1 MQKALLTVREAA
13 VELFGEFNET
23 TRKRV
28 YRMIEVEMIKSVRS
42 GSRHYIRSGDLEPL
56 KERVG

>member
-28 YRMIEVEMIKSVRS
+28 YRMIEVEIIKSVRS
-42 GSRHYIRSGDLEPL
+42 GSRHYIRTVDLEPL
-56 KERVG
+56 KERAL

>member
-1 MQKALLTVREAA
+1 MTKALFTVREAA
-13 VELFGEFNET
+13 VELFGEFTET

-42 GSRHYIRSGDLEPL
+42 GTRHYIRAVDLETL
-56 KERVG
+56 KERAA

>member
-23 TRKRV
+23 TRTRV
-28 YRMIEVEMIKSVRS
+28 YRLIEGEMIKSVRS
-42 GSRHYIRSGDLEPL
+42 GSRHYIRSVDLEPL

>member
-13 VELFGEFNET
+13 VELFGEFNEP
-23 TRKRV
+23 TRKRG
-28 YRMIEVEMIKSVRS
+28 YRMIEGEMIKSVRS
-42 GSRHYIRSGDLEPL
+42 VSLHYIRSVDLEPL

>member
-42 GSRHYIRSGDLEPL
+42 GSRHYIRSVDLAPL

>member
-1 MQKALLTVREAA
+1 MSKALLTVREVA

-28 YRMIEVEMIKSVRS
+28 YRMIEVEMIQSVRS
-42 GSRHYIRSGDLEPL
+42 GSRHYIKAVDLDLL
-56 KERVG
+56 KERAA

>member
-28 YRMIEVEMIKSVRS
+28 YRMIEVEIIKSVRS
-42 GSRHYIRSGDLEPL
+42 GSRHYIRSVDLEPL

>member
-1 MQKALLTVREAA
+1 MSGVLLTVREAA
-13 VELFGEFNET
+13 IELFGEYNQT

-42 GSRHYIRSGDLEPL
+42 GSRHYIRAVDLEPL
-56 KERVG
+56 KERAV

>member
-42 GSRHYIRSGDLEPL
+42 GSRHYIRSVDLEPL
-56 KERVG
+56 KEMVG

>member
-42 GSRHYIRSGDLEPL
+42 GSRHYIRSVDLGPL

>member
-13 VELFGEFNET
+13 VALFGEFNET

-42 GSRHYIRSGDLEPL
+42 GSRHYIRSVDLEPL

>member
-1 MQKALLTVREAA
+1 MQKALLTVREGA

-42 GSRHYIRSGDLEPL
+42 GSRHYIRSVELEPL

>member
-42 GSRHYIRSGDLEPL
+42 GSRHYIRSVDLEPL

>member
-42 GSRHYIRSGDLEPL
+42 GSRHYIRSVHLEPL

>member
-42 GSRHYIRSGDLEPL
+42 GSRHFIRSVDLEPL